1 MLAYTLG
8 SDPTRSPTISREEAQ
23 AAGVGI
29 AVIVACLA
37 TLFPAVV
44 LAERVSDAAGVI
56 GGPLSA
62 SLAVAGAA
70 AMLILPICLS
80 RTFRKGYFALLT
92 IGWAIAAFTH
102 VASSGVCA
110 TGTALALLALG
121 GAATAA
127 AARLD

>member
-1 MLAYTLG
+1 LG
-8 SDPTRSPTISREEAQ
+8 SDPTREPTISREEAQ
-23 AAGVGI
+23 AAGVAI

-44 LAERVSDAAGVI
+44 IAGRISEMSSLI

-70 AMLILPICLS
+70 ALLILPLSLS
-80 RTFRKGYFALLT
+80 RTFRKVYFALLT
-92 IGWAIAAFTH
+92 IGWSFAAYAHIAPS
-102 VASSGVCA
+102 VVCA

-121 GAATAA
+121 SAATAA
-127 AARLD
+127 ASRLD